1 MIGTFGYNLY
11 CLHFLLTQSS
21 SIIELFLLLQSQLIL
36 PVDYLAADAE
46 GYQVVSPL
54 SGRLNIIGSKV
65 LYGILLH
72 DLYAETVLLEAPLAL
87 LVLLP
92 RLLKYPATQHPCGV
106 QRTDLPQAFHLLLE
120 LSLLFRDYEWR
131 VKSFWLICRVVV
143 GVLYEYRLR
152 WAVQSFIL
160 NGQQGI

>member
-1 MIGTFGYNLY
+1 M
-11 CLHFLLTQSS
+11 
-21 SIIELFLLLQSQLIL
+21 
-36 PVDYLAADAE
+36 
-46 GYQVVSPL
+46 
-54 SGRLNIIGSKV
+54 

-131 VKSFWLICRVVV
+131 VKSFWLICRAVV